1 MTSNCWSIISNHSLW
16 YIFYYFHLPFYVSWK
31 DYAVS
36 MKDFVLMDDQC
47 SQAIS
52 KQLCL
57 WHLSNA
63 QQIKYSVSSFFL
75 LKYSEARR
83 WLSTKFVNFMSVV
96 SFNFFLDTSQIIEIG
111 WNFLSNIYHIL
122 PSMLIQ
128 TITWVPKRYMNLV
141 WINTNDFID

>member
-16 YIFYYFHLPFYVSWK
+16 YIFYYFHLSFYVSWK

-63 QQIKYSVSSFFL
+63 QQIKCFVSSFFL
-75 LKYSEARR
+75 LKSSEAIR
-83 WLSTKFVNFMSVV
+83 WLFSKFVNFMSVV
-96 SFNFFLDTSQIIEIG
+96 SFNFFWIPVKSLRLDETSCRT
-111 WNFLSNIYHIL
+111 Y
-122 PSMLIQ
+122 
-128 TITWVPKRYMNLV
+128 ITSFPPCSSRL
-141 WINTNDFID
+141 